1 MSITISSLGFQM
13 VLVKMVGE
21 KETLES
27 ICVCRY
33 KAKQRG
39 WENGNYDSRWLLWPT
54 QYSAF
59 GVLRPTQMALQIPTQ
74 THLAEAEANERALL
88 SLTWS
93 VSVTSVQISICLF
106 LKKSTLPS
114 KWIFSHVWRFNFLRS
129 RVGSSQLEE
138 VDSQTEF
145 GGVM

>member
-93 VSVTSVQISICLF
+93 VSVTSVQISRKVLCLANEYLAMF
-106 LKKSTLPS
+106 GDLISSGVESGALSLRKLIPKPS
-114 KWIFSHVWRFNFLRS
+114 
-129 RVGSSQLEE
+129 LEE
-138 VDSQTEF
+138 WCKRAP
-145 GGVM
+145 